1 MKVFYLNRDKAIKK
15 LQEAAE
21 EAMLLFPQI
30 KEIRL
35 VGSVARGEHTG
46 LSDIDLFIV
55 MDKGGENAL
64 ERAKSY
70 YQFFSEKI
78 GLSIDIIVA
87 RKGEAG
93 DYGELLRG
101 SVLLACRGGRWAAD
115 RCSIQIKTNFVG
127 ILCG

>member
-1 MKVFYLNRDKAIKK
+1 MRRIISLNSVKAFYLNRDKIIKK
-15 LQEAAE
+15 LHEAAG
-21 EAMLLFPQI
+21 EAMLFFPEI

-64 ERAKSY
+64 ERAKPY

-78 GLSIDIIVA
+78 GLSIDIIAA

-101 SVLLACRGGRWAAD
+101 SILLA
-115 RCSIQIKTNFVG
+115 
-127 ILCG
+127 